1 MILGTFLVLISWIF
15 LLLIVLVF
23 GQAILMWLRPQ
34 STNGNATARQVRM
47 SLWWGLLVFITLILA
62 INVFLPLNSGLSAG
76 IVLIVFVLGLV
87 VVAMK
92 RSRFHW
98 VPITGNLSVA
108 IIIATLFIAWV
119 VLAHAALGPVT
130 NYDTGLYHLGAIKY
144 SSEYSTIPGL
154 ANLFSPFG
162 YNTSL
167 YPFAAFLGNG
177 PWGAEGFRLANG
189 FIFTLVIIDLIIRLL
204 ASRGKLHKLSVGS
217 WILLVGTLISLVPMV
232 TLSDYWITSPSSD
245 ASVMVL
251 TLIACSYL
259 ADGLWKRSGTLD
271 FATSF
276 VVAVI
281 LFSLRP
287 TMTVFLIGIL
297 IATAVWVNVNRKHEK
312 ELRDFFPVFLAG
324 FLGLGLLGI
333 QTVRDYI
340 LSGWIQFP
348 LGIYSFNT
356 PWTTIDAEELRMAT
370 LGTARNPEDLWGSI
384 EGFAWVEPWIRRL
397 PDQWEPFLIGA
408 LALATVILA
417 ITIKLYGV
425 HVRLRLMTLLL
436 LPSFMTTIVWFFFA
450 PPSFRFG
457 WGPIFSLFIIPI
469 GVFIQGLMQKQRGT
483 FPTRLLVPAFMG
495 VLVVGL
501 FTVTVYTA
509 TVRLP
514 KLLDPVAY
522 QFTLGTLQIQYQATP
537 VVTVPVVSRD
547 LSSGLTVEKPITSDQ
562 CWNNYPLCTPII
574 SESVTMRGESIQEGF
589 LP

>member
-1 MILGTFLVLISWIF
+1 MILGVILVLISWIF
-15 LLLIVLVF
+15 LLAVVF
-23 GQAILMWLRPQ
+23 ILGQAILIWLRPH
-34 STNGNATARQVRM
+34 STNGNVTSDQDRM
-47 SLWWGLLVFITLILA
+47 SLWWGLLIFFTLVLA
-62 INVFLPLNSGLSAG
+62 INVFLPLNSGLSAA
-76 IVLIVFVLGLV
+76 IILLIFVLGL
-87 VVAMK
+87 
-92 RSRFHW
+92 
-98 VPITGNLSVA
+98 ITVA
-108 IIIATLFIAWV
+108 IKRPRFPWIHIPGSLSIGIITATLFIAWV
-119 VLAHAALGPVT
+119 VFAYAAMGPVT
-130 NYDTGLYHLGAIKY
+130 NYDTGLYHLGAINY
-144 SSEYSTIPGL
+144 ASEYSTIPGL

-189 FIFTLVIIDLIIRLL
+189 FIFTLVIIDLIIRLF

-217 WILLVGTLISLVPMV
+217 WILLVGVLITLVPMV
-232 TLSDYWITSPSSD
+232 TLSDYWVTSPSSD
-245 ASVMVL
+245 APVMVL
-251 TLIACSYL
+251 TLVACAYL
-259 ADGLWKRSGTLD
+259 ADGLWKRKGTQD

-276 VVAVI
+276 VVAAI

-297 IATAVWVNVNRKHEK
+297 IAIAVWVYMNRKHNK
-312 ELRDFFPVFLAG
+312 ELRLFFPVFLAG
-324 FLGLGLLGI
+324 LLGLGILI
-333 QTVRDYI
+333 VQTVRDYF

-348 LGIYSFNT
+348 LGIFSFDT
-356 PWTTIDAEELRMAT
+356 PWTTTDAEELRMAT
-370 LGTARNPEDLWGSI
+370 LGNARNPEDIWGSI
-384 EGFAWVEPWIRRL
+384 EGFAWVGPWLRRF
-397 PDQWEPFLIGA
+397 PEQWEPFLIGA
-408 LALATVILA
+408 LALATLILA
-417 ITIKLYGV
+417 ITIKLYGIRV
-425 HVRLRLMTLLL
+425 KLRSMTLLL
-436 LPSFMTTIVWFFFA
+436 LPSIVTTIVWFLFA

-457 WGPIFSLFIIPI
+457 WGPIFSIFIIPV
-469 GVFIQGLMQKQRGT
+469 GVFVHGLMQKQRRE
-483 FPTRLLVPAFMG
+483 FPAKFLVPTFMG

-501 FTVTVYTA
+501 FTVSVYTA

-574 SESVTMRGESIQEGF
+574 SESVTMRGGSIQEGF